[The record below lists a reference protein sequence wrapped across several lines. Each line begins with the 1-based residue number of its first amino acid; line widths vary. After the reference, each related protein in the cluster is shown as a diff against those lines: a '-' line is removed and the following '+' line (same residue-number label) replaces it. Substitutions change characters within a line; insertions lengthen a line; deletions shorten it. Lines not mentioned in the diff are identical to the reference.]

1 MMITARHTYQ
11 WLWGCLLT
19 GCLLLF
25 VACADDDSEE
35 PQGGT
40 LRLLSVTRQGETTPE
55 VVTEGAI
62 RLFIATA
69 DNYTSGSFSGSNSV
83 WTNTGA
89 AVKENT
95 QYYIYGYM
103 PNNNTV
109 VSDASII
116 EKPAGGDYSDGAV
129 MTLSGLPVL
138 TSEDICVI
146 VGVGD
151 AAATAAQGVYGYTS
165 GIAGENPVNLLM
177 GHLYTQLQL
186 RFCVDK
192 DYYALR
198 RIHLK
203 AVNVNSTYVASGE
216 KVTATVNLAAGSGL
230 SADRVSF
237 SDPAATRPTTPES
250 LPLLKLGDTDLGT
263 DGYIDLVVA
272 PEQGAE
278 SPVYTVLSNIVN
290 CPYSLFDGNGTYLSL
305 ECTYDVYD
313 SADNLKIRENC
324 TSVNKIKVDSQ
335 APGMRKV
342 LTLTV
347 EPTYLYVLA
356 DPDLD
361 NPTIHVN

>member
-25 VACADDDSEE
+25 VACADDDVEE

-40 LRLLSVTRQGETTPE
+40 LRLSSVTRQGETTPE

-69 DNYTSGSFSGSNSV
+69 DNYTSGSFNGSNSV
-83 WTNTGA
+83 WTNSGA
-89 AVKENT
+89 NVKENT

-103 PNNNTV
+103 PHDNDV
-109 VSDASII
+109 VSSTSSIA
-116 EKPAGGDYSDGAV
+116 KPAGGDYSDGAV

-138 TSEDICVI
+138 TSDDICVV

-151 AAATAAQGVYGYTS
+151 ASAPAAQGVYGYTS
-165 GIAGENPVNLLM
+165 GIAGANPVNLLM

-186 RFCVDK
+186 QFCVDK

-203 AVNVNSTYVASGE
+203 TVNVNSTYVTSGT
-216 KVTATVNLAAGSGL
+216 KITAAVNLAAGSGL
-230 SADRVSF
+230 SVDRVSF
-237 SDPAATRPTTPES
+237 SDPETTRPTTPES
-250 LPLLKLGDTDLGT
+250 FTLLTGGDVNLAG
-263 DGYIDLVVA
+263 A
-272 PEQGAE
+272 PE
-278 SPVYTVLSNIVN
+278 YTVLSNAVN
-290 CPYSLFDGNGTYLSL
+290 CPYRLFDGDGTYLSL

-313 SADNLKIRENC
+313 SEDILLIRENC

>member
-1 MMITARHTYQ
+1 MITARHTYQ

-25 VACADDDSEE
+25 VACADDDVEE

-40 LRLLSVTRQGETTPE
+40 LRLSSVTRQGETTPE
-55 VVTEGAI
+55 VVKEGTV

-69 DNYTSGSFSGSNSV
+69 DNYTSGSFSGAV
-83 WTNTGA
+83 DQTDPTKTIWTNSGA
-89 AVKENT
+89 TVKENT

-103 PNNNTV
+103 PYNNNV
-109 VSDASII
+109 VSSTSSIA
-116 EKPAGGDYSDGAV
+116 KPTGDYSDGAI

-151 AAATAAQGVYGYTS
+151 ATAAAVQGVYGYTS
-165 GIAGENPVNLLM
+165 GIYTTQDINDKNPVNLLM

-198 RIHLK
+198 HIRLK
-203 AVNVNSTYVASGE
+203 TVKVNSTYVASGT
-216 KVTATVNLAAGSGL
+216 KITATVNLAAGSGL
-230 SADRVSF
+230 SAERVSF
-237 SDPAATRPTTPES
+237 SEPATTSPSTPET
-250 LPLLKLGDTDLGT
+250 LPLLTGGDVNLA
-263 DGYIDLVVA
+263 VA
-272 PEQGAE
+272 PD
-278 SPVYTVLSNIVN
+278 YTELSNTVN
-290 CPYSLFDGNGTYLSL
+290 CPYRLFDGDGTYLSL

-313 SADNLKIRENC
+313 SADNNLLIRKDC
-324 TSVNKIKVDSQ
+324 KSVNKIKVDRQ

-361 NPTIHVN
+361 NPTIKIQ

>member
-1 MMITARHTYQ
+1 MMITARHRYQ

-25 VACADDDSEE
+25 VACADDDVEE

-40 LRLLSVTRQGETTPE
+40 LRLSSVTRQGETSPE
-55 VVTEGAI
+55 VVTEGTV

-69 DNYTSGSFSGSNSV
+69 DNYSSGSFSGAV
-83 WTNTGA
+83 DQTDPTKTIWTNSGA
-89 AVKENT
+89 NVKENT

-103 PNNNTV
+103 PHDNNV
-109 VSDASII
+109 VSSTSSIA
-116 EKPAGGDYSDGAV
+116 KPAGGDYSDGAI

-151 AAATAAQGVYGYTS
+151 ASATATQGAYGYTS

-177 GHLYTQLQL
+177 GHLYTQLLL

-203 AVNVNSTYVASGE
+203 TVKVNSTYVASGT
-216 KVTATVNLAAGSGL
+216 KITATVNLAAGSGL

-237 SDPAATRPTTPES
+237 SDPATTTPGTPETFT
-250 LPLLKLGDTDLGT
+250 LLTNGDINLEE
-263 DGYIDLVVA
+263 A
-272 PEQGAE
+272 PD
-278 SPVYTVLSNIVN
+278 YTVLSNTVN
-290 CPYSLFDGNGTYLSL
+290 CPYRLFDGDGTYLSL

-313 SADNLKIRENC
+313 SANTLKIRENC

-342 LTLTV
+342 LKLTV

-361 NPTIHVN
+361 NPTIRVN

>member
-1 MMITARHTYQ
+1 MMIKARHTYQ

-19 GCLLLF
+19 GFILLF
-25 VACADDDSEE
+25 VACADDDTEE

-40 LRLLSVTRQGETTPE
+40 LRLSSVTRQGETTPE

-69 DNYTSGSFSGSNSV
+69 DNYTSGSFNGAV
-83 WTNTGA
+83 DQTDPTKTIWTNHGA
-89 AVKENT
+89 VVKENT

-103 PNNNTV
+103 PHDNSV
-109 VSDASII
+109 VSNTSSIA
-116 EKPAGGDYSDGAV
+116 KPAGGDYSDGAI
-129 MTLSGLPVL
+129 MTLSGLSVL

-151 AAATAAQGVYGYTS
+151 ATATAAQGVYGYTS

-203 AVNVNSTYVASGE
+203 TVTIKSTYVAKDE

-237 SDPAATRPTTPES
+237 SDPAATRPSTPES
-250 LPLLKLGDTDLGT
+250 FPLLT
-263 DGYIDLVVA
+263 DGDLNLAVA
-272 PEQGAE
+272 PD
-278 SPVYTVLSNIVN
+278 YTELSNTVN
-290 CPYSLFDGNGTYLSL
+290 CPYRIFDGDGTYLSL
-305 ECTYDVYD
+305 ECTYDVYE
-313 SADNLKIRENC
+313 SATNLKIRENC

-335 APGMRKV
+335 APGMKKV

>member
-25 VACADDDSEE
+25 VACADDDVEE

-40 LRLLSVTRQGETTPE
+40 LRLSSVTRQGETTPE
-55 VVTEGAI
+55 EVTEGTV

-69 DNYTSGSFSGSNSV
+69 DNYTSGSFSGSNNV
-83 WTNTGA
+83 WTNSGA
-89 AVKENT
+89 NVSENT

-103 PNNNTV
+103 PHGNNV
-109 VSDASII
+109 VSSTSII
-116 EKPAGGDYSDGAV
+116 EKPAGGDYSDGAR
-129 MTLSGLPVL
+129 MTLRDLPVL

-151 AAATAAQGVYGYTS
+151 ATATAAQGVYGYTS
-165 GIAGENPVNLLM
+165 GIYTPGIDGENPVNLLM

-203 AVNVNSTYVASGE
+203 TVKVNSTYVASGT
-216 KVTATVNLAAGSGL
+216 KITATVNLAAGSGL
-230 SADRVSF
+230 SADRVGF
-237 SDPAATRPTTPES
+237 SDPATTTPSTPETF
-250 LPLLKLGDTDLGT
+250 PLLT
-263 DGYIDLVVA
+263 DGDLNLAVA
-272 PEQGAE
+272 PD
-278 SPVYTVLSNIVN
+278 YTELSNTVN
-290 CPYSLFDGNGTYLSL
+290 CPYRIFDGDGTYLSL
-305 ECTYDVYD
+305 ECTYDVYE
-313 SADNLKIRENC
+313 SATNLKIRENC

-335 APGMRKV
+335 APGMKKV